1 MKHEIDLKKYKIH
14 TNLLIEDLN
23 NIPKKKKIKSNI
35 NLISIYIDKERS
47 IKYHKKIGNYKTIEF
62 MDITDM
68 NNRKEVINVLVHELL
83 NMYKLNNIKEKDSC
97 MIIGLGNI
105 NSTPDSL
112 GPNVIKKVIITSH
125 IYSKTLGFRKTY
137 AFSPGVMGE
146 SGIDTSIV
154 LKSIIKSIKPD
165 FLIIIDSLVS
175 KSIERLNKTIQI
187 SDTGINPGSGIN
199 NKRKEI
205 SKKTMNIPVI
215 SIGCP
220 TIIETI
226 LNNNYLMIT
235 TYEIDYIIKE
245 LSDVIS
251 EGINRSLHKILR

>member
-14 TNLLIEDLN
+14 TNLLIEEMN
-23 NIPKKKKIKSNI
+23 NIPKPKKIKSNI
-35 NLISIYIDKERS
+35 NLISINIDKEKS
-47 IKYHKKIGNYKTIEF
+47 KKYHKKIGNYKTIEF
-62 MDITDM
+62 SDITDM
-68 NNRKEVINVLVHELL
+68 NNRKEVIKVLIDELL
-83 NMYKLNNIKEKDSC
+83 SMYKLNNIKDTDSC

-105 NSTPDSL
+105 NITPDSL
-112 GPNVIKKVIITSH
+112 GPNVIKKTLVTSYM
-125 IYSKTLGFRKTY
+125 YSKTYRFRKTY
-137 AFSPGVMGE
+137 TYIPGVIVE
-146 SGIDTSIV
+146 TGIDSFDI
-154 LKSIIKSIKPD
+154 LKSIISKVKPD

-187 SDTGINPGSGIN
+187 TDTGISPGSGTS

-220 TIIETI
+220 TIIETV
-226 LNNNYLMIT
+226 LNNNYLMVT
-235 TYEIDYIIKE
+235 TYEIDFIIKE

-251 EGINRSLHKILR
+251 EGINKSLHKILR